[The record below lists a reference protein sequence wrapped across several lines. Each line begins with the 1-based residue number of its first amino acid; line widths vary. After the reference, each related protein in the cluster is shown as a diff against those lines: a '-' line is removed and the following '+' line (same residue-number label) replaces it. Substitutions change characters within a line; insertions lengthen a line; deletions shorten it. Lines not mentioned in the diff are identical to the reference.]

1 LNAAAGCGRPVAFVI
16 LKDIE
21 TGTVMKLEELFA
33 TVLREPVA
41 ALSDTASPTTVR
53 SWDSLR
59 HIELV
64 MAAEAQYGVRFETSE
79 VVTIRTL
86 GCMRDLLEQKG
97 ITT

>member
-1 LNAAAGCGRPVAFVI
+1 
-16 LKDIE
+16 
-21 TGTVMKLEELFA
+21 MKLEELFA

-64 MAAEAQYGVRFETSE
+64 MAAEAEYGVRFETSE

-86 GCMRDLLEQKG
+86 GCMRELLQQKG